1 MTIII
6 TPNYPETKTDF
17 KQHKIVNKVRRFSDF
32 KNEISNNVLF
42 MLNCTTHS
50 SVLLLCVVLFNV
62 NKTFGNVF
70 LLVTLW
76 YFKFNVMYAVF
87 QTTISSVWLKK
98 GISPIV
104 SAPPQLRI
112 YTDRSY
118 TLSSS
123 ICQLSCLA
131 KCNAQNL
138 YFLQLFCPNTLP
150 PLSICSLHFGYE
162 KLWVCFQ
169 T

>member
-1 MTIII
+1 MLGTVVASLSL
-6 TPNYPETKTDF
+6 KHFKDDF
-17 KQHKIVNKVRRFSDF
+17 
-32 KNEISNNVLF
+32 
-42 MLNCTTHS
+42 LNR
-50 SVLLLCVVLFNV
+50 
-62 NKTFGNVF
+62 NVF
-70 LLVTLW
+70 LLATLW
-76 YFKFNVMYAVF
+76 YLKFNVMYAVF
-87 QTTISSVWLKK
+87 QTTIYSGVWLKK

-150 PLSICSLHFGYE
+150 PLSICSFHFGYE
-162 KLWVCFQ
+162 KLWVCFKP
-169 T
+169 

>member
-1 MTIII
+1 M
-6 TPNYPETKTDF
+6 
-17 KQHKIVNKVRRFSDF
+17 
-32 KNEISNNVLF
+32 
-42 MLNCTTHS
+42 
-50 SVLLLCVVLFNV
+50 LFNCYYAV
-62 NKTFGNVF
+62 LYLFWIIF
-70 LLVTLW
+70 YWLVSTNSFHRALR

-87 QTTISSVWLKK
+87 QTTICSIWLEK
-98 GISPIV
+98 GMNPIA
-104 SAPPQLRI
+104 SAQPQLRI
-112 YTDRSY
+112 YTDHSY
-118 TLSSS
+118 MLSST

-169 T
+169 TWKMMYKMYI